1 VQTDGAS
8 GPFTVQVELLYQSV
22 SYRWALN
29 VLESQTEEAQTFGRM
44 LEQTG
49 NIPVMIATQTVQSQ

>member
-1 VQTDGAS
+1 M
-8 GPFTVQVELLYQSV
+8 LYQSV

-44 LEQTG
+44 LEQTK
-49 NIPVMIATQTVQSQ
+49 NIPALIASQTVQSQ